1 MSSRVRTSLVSPLLV
16 GAVLGVGLGAAGC
29 GDQDGAA
36 TTSPSG
42 SATADPTPPP
52 TASPTPLPTLAPPTA
67 PPSTPSDG
75 YRKVRLTGVVA
86 VDGDAVV
93 LTDDNGLA
101 WRLEGQVAEGADLET
116 GARVTVTGTAVKGSD
131 PGPGEPV
138 PLEVTRL
145 DVG

>member
-1 MSSRVRTSLVSPLLV
+1 MSSRVRTGLLSPLLV

-29 GDQDGAA
+29 GDQDGTP
-36 TTSPSG
+36 TTSASG
-42 SATADPTPPP
+42 SASADPTPPP
-52 TASPTPLPTLAPPTA
+52 TPLPTLTPPTA

-75 YRKVRLTGVVA
+75 YRKVRLTGVVSI
-86 VDGDAVV
+86 DGNGVV
-93 LTDDNGLA
+93 LTDENGLT
-101 WRLEGQVAEGADLET
+101 WSLEGEAAEDADLET

-145 DVG
+145 DIG